1 VIDGVTIDEAA
12 AAGWYNPD
20 GDRGVALVRKPRM
33 IAGTR
38 ASHVA

>member
-20 GDRGVALVRKPRM
+20 NTFAQ
-33 IAGTR
+33 R
-38 ASHVA
+38 AVTAAWRWFGNLG